1 MESMQSTGTKQARE
15 NVTNSDAVTVAISST
30 AAVQSAQPRLD
41 VAMEHRVIGYGL
53 PCAKCRAY
61 YPSDMHACPICK
73 SQERVS
79 ATAVDAP
86 HTAGASVQPD
96 EAKLLIEERERQI
109 GRAHV

>member
-30 AAVQSAQPRLD
+30 AAVQTAQPRLD

-53 PCAKCRAY
+53 PCAKCRVY

-79 ATAVDAP
+79 ASAVDAP
-86 HTAGASVQPD
+86 HPAAASVQPD
-96 EAKLLIEERERQI
+96 EAKLLIEERERL
-109 GRAHV
+109 R